1 LSEHARVRAGLWSLR
16 AGALLAGAASSALAD
31 LPALVLWQPVL
42 AGKAH
47 LTQFLRLKV
56 AAEALGAGA
65 TTVST
70 SDLVAQ
76 LKRGETL
83 EIAGYRL
90 PPAVALPMAESELG
104 TPAPG
109 VRVQWFEV
117 NAEASLSPAG
127 QRVVNAWQSSGVVVH
142 ARAVAGPPFWQTQ
155 ELEDCPP
162 LIDATRDALSG
173 TDG

>member
-1 LSEHARVRAGLWSLR
+1 
-16 AGALLAGAASSALAD
+16 
-31 LPALVLWQPVL
+31 
-42 AGKAH
+42 
-47 LTQFLRLKV
+47 
-56 AAEALGAGA
+56 
-65 TTVST
+65 
-70 SDLVAQ
+70 
-76 LKRGETL
+76 
-83 EIAGYRL
+83 
-90 PPAVALPMAESELG
+90 
-104 TPAPG
+104 
-109 VRVQWFEV
+109 VQWFEV